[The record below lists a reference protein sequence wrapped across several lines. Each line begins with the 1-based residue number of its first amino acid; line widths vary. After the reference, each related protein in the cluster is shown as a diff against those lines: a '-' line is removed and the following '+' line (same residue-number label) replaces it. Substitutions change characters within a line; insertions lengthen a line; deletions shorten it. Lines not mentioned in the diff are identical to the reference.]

1 MIAVFIIALTLCLT
15 CSAFFSASETS
26 LFSLSSHD
34 LFSFRRSKKPK
45 ERKIAAI
52 LAKPSDLLVTI
63 MILNICL
70 NILMQNV
77 TAQIFATGSWL
88 LTVLLPLCLT
98 LFFGEAIPK
107 STAYTI
113 NKPIALL
120 VAPLMY
126 RVVRAMRH
134 ITRRVS
140 SVTFSLS
147 RAIFFFLKDQTAV
160 GRTELIYVL
169 QSSKQSGTIHSAE
182 MELIEGVLQLSEVNV
197 KEVMSKRSHVIYFDI
212 DHPLEELSELIYS
225 KKCSKL
231 PVCKGSLDHV
241 LGILTLEAY
250 YQNLSQ
256 IKSSA
261 DLEKILKPPLYIPE
275 HLSTQTLFQD
285 PRMRMEDI
293 ALVVDEYGF
302 IEGLVTFED
311 IVEVIVGNII
321 DERDEA
327 SLFTRVGENVI
338 ITSGRLEITQF
349 ERIFECEINHS
360 PDTVSI
366 GGWLIDQLQEIPKAG
381 QEFHF
386 DRFVFHVLSAEP
398 SRVRSLYIRRI
409 EGKESL

>member
-1 MIAVFIIALTLCLT
+1 MSPIFILALAICLA

-45 ERKIAAI
+45 ERKIAAL

-77 TAQIFATGSWL
+77 TAQIFASGSWL
-88 LTVLLPLCLT
+88 LTVILPLCLT
-98 LFFGEAIPK
+98 LFCGEVIPK

-113 NKPIALL
+113 NKRIALL
-120 VAPLMY
+120 VTPLIY

-140 SVTFSLS
+140 AITFSLS
-147 RAIFFFLKDQTAV
+147 RAIFFFLKDPTSV
-160 GRTELIYVL
+160 SRTELVHVL
-169 QSSKQSGTIHSAE
+169 QSSKQSGTIHGAE

-197 KEVMSKRSHVIYFDI
+197 KEVMSKRSDVIYFDI
-212 DHPLEELSELIYS
+212 DHPIDELSELIYE

-231 PVCKGSLDHV
+231 PVCRGSLDHV
-241 LGILTLEAY
+241 IGILTLEAY

-256 IKSSA
+256 IKTSQ
-261 DLEKILKPPLYIPE
+261 DLEKILKRPLYIPE
-275 HLSTQTLFQD
+275 HLSAQTLFQD

-311 IVEVIVGNII
+311 IVEVIVGNIL
-321 DERDEA
+321 DERDQA

-349 ERIFECEINHS
+349 ERIFGCELDHS

-386 DRFVFHVLSAEP
+386 DSFIFHVLSAEP
-398 SRVRSLYIRRI
+398 SRVRSLYIRRRE
-409 EGKESL
+409 EGR